1 MLCLFMSFERPQNF
15 IEALIFASDKSITE
29 EEIFEVLSELF
40 EEPLKIEEIRD
51 HIQQIGFKYQKKD
64 LAIELV
70 QLNNGYQFLTK
81 KDYYLV
87 INQLQ
92 IQRSKKKLS
101 QAALETLS
109 IIAYKQP
116 ITKLEVEQIRGVNC
130 DYTVQKLLE
139 KELITITG
147 KSDSVGKPLLYGT
160 SSIFMDY
167 FGINSTKDLPQI
179 NDFKSETNTIGE
191 QAE

>member
-1 MLCLFMSFERPQNF
+1 MLCLSMSFEKVPNF

-29 EEIFEVLSELF
+29 EEIFQVLSEII
-40 EEPLKIEEIRD
+40 EEPVKIEDIKGYIDSIRL
-51 HIQQIGFKYQKKD
+51 KYQNLD

-70 QLNNGYQFLTK
+70 NLNGGYQFLTK
-81 KDYYLV
+81 KDYYSV

-139 KELITITG
+139 KELISISG
-147 KSDSVGKPLLYGT
+147 KADTVGKPLLYST
-160 SSIFMDY
+160 SSLFMDY
-167 FGINSTKDLPQI
+167 FGINSTKDLPQV
-179 NDFKSETNTIGE
+179 NELKSENNSIGE
-191 QAE
+191 QTD